1 MLRSV
6 FDEWKVNL
14 KTTLPCNHHLDPWCV
29 FFYSHDSKFIV
40 FSICT
45 CWWKNPRLTLRETRT
60 AQSFFSLEP
69 IRQFCD
75 AFSFRCI

>member
-29 FFYSHDSKFIV
+29 FFIV
-40 FSICT
+40 T
-45 CWWKNPRLTLRETRT
+45 T
-60 AQSFFSLEP
+60 ANLSFFPYALVGGKIP
-69 IRQFCD
+69 D
-75 AFSFRCI
+75 LH